1 MILKDIL
8 ASLNHDAEIK
18 DIRVGI
24 FHTAVLTRNC
34 GLAASLPK
42 DALKQSSPLVASPG
56 FLMDRTARELTDMVF
71 SESILEAAIGMA
83 CINSLIDIDE
93 SRCSELN
100 ASEIIAEKGRGKNL
114 AIIGHFPFIPKI
126 REIVRNL
133 WVIEKNPQPG
143 DYPEEKAKEF
153 IPEAD
158 ILAITGTAI
167 TNHTIEELLK
177 LKNKN
182 TYTVVLGDSA
192 ILSPVLFDYGV
203 DAIAGTKVLNP
214 DLVLKCISQGA
225 NFRQVKGI
233 KKLIMLKG

>member
-1 MILKDIL
+1 MILKDVID
-8 ASLNHDAEIK
+8 SLDFNTRVR
-18 DIRVGI
+18 DIRVGM

-42 DALKQSSPLVASPG
+42 DALKQSPPLVESPG
-56 FLMDRTARELTDMVF
+56 FLLEITARELAEMAF
-71 SESILEAAIGMA
+71 SESILQAAIGVA
-83 CINSLIDIDE
+83 GINSLIDIDE

-100 ASEIIAEKGRGKNL
+100 ASEIIAEKGRGKNV
-114 AIIGHFPFIPKI
+114 AIIGHFPFIPKT

-133 WVIEKNPQPG
+133 WVIEKNPKPG
-143 DYPEEKAKEF
+143 DYPEEKAKEL

-158 ILAITGTAI
+158 VLAITGTAI

-182 TYTVVLGDSA
+182 TYTIVLGDSA

-203 DAIAGTKVLNP
+203 DAIAGTKVLDP
-214 DLVLKCISQGA
+214 DLALRCISQGA

-233 KKLIMLKG
+233 RKLIMLKG

>member
-18 DIRVGI
+18 DIRIGI

-34 GLAASLPK
+34 GLAASLPR
-42 DALKQSSPLVASPG
+42 DALKQTPPLVASPG

-83 CINSLIDIDE
+83 AINSLIDIDE

-100 ASEIIAEKGRGKNL
+100 ASEIIAEKGRGRNV

-126 REIVRNL
+126 REIVQNL

-143 DYPEEKAKEF
+143 DYPEEKAKEL

-158 ILAITGTAI
+158 VLAITGTAI
-167 TNHTIEELLK
+167 TNHTIEELLR

-182 TYTVVLGDSA
+182 TYTIVLGDSA

-203 DAIAGTKVLNP
+203 DAIAGTKVLDP
-214 DLVLKCISQGA
+214 DLVLRCISQGA
-225 NFRQVKGI
+225 NFRQIKGTR
-233 KKLIMLKG
+233 KLIMLKG

>member
-18 DIRVGI
+18 DIRIGM

-34 GLAASLPK
+34 GLAASLPR
-42 DALKQSSPLVASPG
+42 DALKQTPPLVASPG

-83 CINSLIDIDE
+83 GINSLIDIDE
-93 SRCSELN
+93 SHCSELN
-100 ASEIIAEKGRGKNL
+100 ASEIIAEKGRDKNV

-133 WVIEKNPQPG
+133 WVIEKNPHPG
-143 DYPEEKAKEF
+143 DYPEEKAKEL

-158 ILAITGTAI
+158 VLAITGTAI

-182 TYTVVLGDSA
+182 TYTIVLGDSA

-203 DAIAGTKVLNP
+203 DAIAGTKVLDP
-214 DLVLKCISQGA
+214 DLVLRCISQGA
-225 NFRQVKGI
+225 NFRQINGTR
-233 KKLIMLKG
+233 KLIMLKG

>member
-18 DIRVGI
+18 DIRLGI

-42 DALKQSSPLVASPG
+42 DALKQPSPRVASPG
-56 FLMDRTARELTDMVF
+56 FLMDRTARELTDMVY

-83 CINSLIDIDE
+83 TINSLIDIDE

-100 ASEIIAEKGRGKNL
+100 ASEIITEKGKDKNV

-126 REIVRNL
+126 REVVRNL

-143 DYPEEKAKEF
+143 DYPEEKAKEL

-158 ILAITGTAI
+158 VLAITGTAI
-167 TNHTIEELLK
+167 TNHTIEDLLR
-177 LKNKN
+177 LKNKD

-203 DAIAGTKVLNP
+203 DAIAGTKVLDP
-214 DLVLKCISQGA
+214 DLVLRCISQGA
-225 NFRQVKGI
+225 NFRQIKGTR
-233 KKLIMLKG
+233 KLIMLKG

>member
-8 ASLNHDAEIK
+8 ASVNHDAEIK
-18 DIRVGI
+18 DIRIGI

-34 GLAASLPK
+34 GLAASLPR
-42 DALKQSSPLVASPG
+42 DALKQSSPRVASPG
-56 FLMDRTARELTDMVF
+56 FLMDRTTRELTDMVF

-83 CINSLIDIDE
+83 GINSLIDIDE

-100 ASEIIAEKGRGKNL
+100 ASEIIAEKGRDKNV

-143 DYPEEKAKEF
+143 DYSEEKAKEL

-158 ILAITGTAI
+158 VLAITGTAI
-167 TNHTIEELLK
+167 TNHTIEELLR

-203 DAIAGTKVLNP
+203 DAIAGTKVLDP

-225 NFRQVKGI
+225 NFRQIKGTR
-233 KKLIMLKG
+233 KLIMLKG

>member
-18 DIRVGI
+18 DIRIGM

-34 GLAASLPK
+34 GLAASLAR
-42 DALKQSSPLVASPG
+42 DALKQTPPLVASPG
-56 FLMDRTARELTDMVF
+56 FIMNKTARELTDMVF
-71 SESILEAAIGMA
+71 SESILEAAMGMA
-83 CINSLIDIDE
+83 GINSLIDVDE

-100 ASEIIAEKGRGKNL
+100 ASEIIAEKGRGKNV

-133 WVIEKNPQPG
+133 WVIEKNPHPG
-143 DYPEEKAKEF
+143 DYPEEKAKEL
-153 IPEAD
+153 IPDAD
-158 ILAITGTAI
+158 VLAITGTAI

-182 TYTVVLGDSA
+182 TYTIVLGDSA

-203 DAIAGTKVLNP
+203 DAIAGTKVLDP
-214 DLVLKCISQGA
+214 DLVLRCISQGA
-225 NFRQVKGI
+225 NFRQIKGT